1 MLHFD
6 TDDLRDVFVYAM
18 IDDYLKTCNH
28 CPATS
33 VSASGQPPKLT
44 DAEVLFV
51 FLIACLDLGGN
62 CQQAMRAMKRARN
75 ITHKLSRSQFNRR
88 LYALQDRLVELVALL
103 SSWAKAENTQFAIDS
118 CPLPVCRNIR
128 ISRCRLVEGEA
139 FRGYNSSKREYFY
152 GYKVHLITAAD
163 GRIVEFD
170 FTPGSVSDSI
180 GFELLG
186 FDLPAHSTVYADK
199 AYNHYVEEDLLAE
212 AAEVSFEPI
221 RRSNSRRADNE
232 YSTNWLRQQARRHV
246 ETDISQLVAHWPR
259 RIHAVTARGF
269 LLKVVGFIMA
279 HHILFY
285 F

>member
-28 CPATS
+28 CTS
-33 VSASGQPPKLT
+33 TGAAANGQPPKLT

-51 FLIACLDLGGN
+51 FIVGCLDHGAN

-88 LYALQDRLVELVALL
+88 LHKLQDRLCELLALL
-103 SSWAKAENTQFAIDS
+103 RQWAKAENTQFAIDS

-128 ISRCRLVEGEA
+128 ISRCQLVKGEA
-139 FRGYNSSKREYFY
+139 FRGYNASKREYFY

-170 FTPGSVSDSI
+170 FTPGSVHDQI
-180 GFELLG
+180 AFELLN
-186 FDLPAHSTVYADK
+186 FELPATSVIYADK
-199 AYNHYVEEDLLAE
+199 AYNHYTQEALLAQ
-212 AAEVSFEPI
+212 AAQLAFEPV
-221 RRSNSRRADNE
+221 RRSNSRQADND
-232 YSTNWLRQQARRHV
+232 YCTNWLRQQARRHV
-246 ETDISQLVAHWPR
+246 ETDISQLLSHWPR
-259 RIHAVTARGF
+259 RIHAVTAKGF
-269 LLKVVGFIMA
+269 LLKVVGFVMA
-279 HHILFY
+279 HNILFY